1 MHKILAIAVL
11 LALCGTARA
20 ADLDRSKL
28 SYDENAIINDVCSP
42 SLKQGVGSFNT
53 CVGQQVSALH
63 DHPTPD
69 RSGLSPS
76 RSRAIERA
84 CAYLIHEGIAPYND
98 CLRKAMAEGTP
109 PGKQAIEDELT
120 PNYAKVMTDDD
131 DDAADAKPAPTR
143 VAAVS
148 LPAPRAALAHRPD
161 RLGQKTLT
169 AAELFKRV
177 QRSVF
182 IVLASRSAADARDRD
197 IMQGSAV
204 AVSDHLLLTNCHVVM
219 DRPLIK
225 LVHEGRRARAKLIAA
240 DDDSDR
246 CVIKTDASLTPVG
259 GVRTLDSIT
268 VGERVFAIGAPL
280 SLELT
285 LSEGLVSG
293 IRREAA
299 RNLVQT
305 SAPLSPGSS
314 GGGLFDERG
323 NLLGITTLASI
334 NGAQNLNFAIAAGD
348 WWR

>member
-1 MHKILAIAVL
+1 MRKILSIAVL
-11 LALCGTARA
+11 LVLCDAASA
-20 ADLDRSKL
+20 ADADRSKL
-28 SYDENAIINDVCSP
+28 SYDENAIINNVCAAA
-42 SLKQGVGSFNT
+42 LKQAVGSFNS
-53 CVGQQVSALH
+53 CVAKQIEALH

-76 RSRAIERA
+76 RNRAIERT
-84 CAYLIHEGIAPYND
+84 CSYLTRDGIGPYND
-98 CLRKAMAEGTP
+98 CLRKAMAAP
-109 PGKQAIEDELT
+109 APKGKQAIEDELT
-120 PNYAKVMTDDD
+120 PNYGKALTD
-131 DDAADAKPAPTR
+131 ADTDEPQPTP

-148 LPAPRAALAHRPD
+148 LPPPRKALSQRPD
-161 RLGQKTLT
+161 HIGQKTLS
-169 AAELFKRV
+169 AAALFKRV

-182 IVLASRSAADARDRD
+182 IVLASRSVADARDRD

-204 AVSDHLLLTNCHVVM
+204 AVSEHLLLTNCHVVM

-225 LVHEGRRARAKLIAA
+225 LVHGGRRAKAKLIAG
-240 DDDSDR
+240 DDDTDR
-246 CVIKTDASLTPVG
+246 CVIKTDVALAPVG
-259 GVRTLDSIT
+259 GVRTLDSLT

-293 IRREAA
+293 IRREPA

-305 SAPLSPGSS
+305 SAALSPGSS

-323 NLLGITTLASI
+323 NLVGITTLASI

>member
-1 MHKILAIAVL
+1 MHKILAIAAL
-11 LALCGTARA
+11 LALCGAARA
-20 ADLDRSKL
+20 ANLDRSKL
-28 SYDENAIINDVCSP
+28 SYDENAIINDVCS
-42 SLKQGVGSFNT
+42 SALKQGVGSFNS
-53 CVGQQVSALH
+53 CVAQQVAALH

-76 RSRAIERA
+76 RSRAVARA
-84 CAYLIHEGIAPYND
+84 CSYLVHEGIAPYND
-98 CLRKAMAEGTP
+98 CLRKAMAAP
-109 PGKQAIEDELT
+109 APHGKQAIEDELT

-131 DDAADAKPAPTR
+131 ATDEPQPVH
-143 VAAVS
+143 VAAVR
-148 LPAPRAALAHRPD
+148 LPAPRAALTHRPD
-161 RLGQKTLT
+161 HLGQKTLS
-169 AAELFKRV
+169 AAQLFKRV

-219 DRPLIK
+219 DRPLIR
-225 LVHEGRRARAKLIAA
+225 LVHEGRRAKAKLVAA

-246 CVIKTDASLTPVG
+246 CVIKTDAALTPIG
-259 GVRTLDSIT
+259 GVRTLDSLT

-293 IRREAA
+293 IRREPA

-305 SAPLSPGSS
+305 SAALSPGSS

-323 NLLGITTLASI
+323 NLVGITTLASI

>member
-1 MHKILAIAVL
+1 MHKILAIAAL
-11 LALCGTARA
+11 LALCGAARA
-20 ADLDRSKL
+20 ADVDRSKL
-28 SYDENAIINDVCSP
+28 SYDENAIINDACSTA
-42 SLKQGVGSFNT
+42 LNQGVGSFNS
-53 CVGQQVSALH
+53 CVAQQVAALH

-69 RSGLSPS
+69 RSSLSPS
-76 RSRAIERA
+76 RGRAITRV
-84 CAYLIHEGIAPYND
+84 CSYLIHEGIGPYND
-98 CLRKAMAEGTP
+98 CLRKAMAVKTP

-131 DDAADAKPAPTR
+131 QTEEPQPAPTR

-148 LPAPRAALAHRPD
+148 LPTPRAALAHRPD
-161 RLGQKTLT
+161 HIARKTLS

-204 AVSDHLLLTNCHVVM
+204 AVSEHLLLTNCHVVA

-225 LVHEGRRARAKLIAA
+225 LVHEGRRAKAKLVAA

-246 CVIKTDASLTPVG
+246 CVIKTDATLLPVS
-259 GVRTLDSIT
+259 GVRTLDSLA

-293 IRREAA
+293 IRREPE

-305 SAPLSPGSS
+305 SAALSPGSS

-323 NLLGITTLASI
+323 NLVGITTLASV

-348 WWR
+348 WWH